1 MKLLRTIRIDPS
13 DAKVFERAAE
23 PGEWA
28 VSGAF
33 AFVDLAPEAV
43 TGKLR
48 QAFANGF
55 LGLTSFGRSTFVAVS
70 QASDEERDAATQ
82 ALARHFVEAYGAPDL
97 AAALPVARDE
107 LAFAGELAAE
117 HLINTLFTVRRVF
130 DDDGQI
136 REEFRTVEPPSK
148 PLHTRIWDVVDDN
161 A

>member
-1 MKLLRTIRIDPS
+1 MKLLRTIRIDAS
-13 DAKVFERAAE
+13 DAQVFERAAE

-28 VSGAF
+28 VSGGFAF
-33 AFVDLAPEAV
+33 ADLAPEAV

-55 LGLTSFGRSTFVAVS
+55 LGLATFGRATFVTVS
-70 QASDEERDAATQ
+70 QGRDEDLEVATQ
-82 ALARHFVEAYGAPDL
+82 ALARHFVDAYGAPDL

-107 LAFAGELAAE
+107 LAFARELAGE

-130 DDDGQI
+130 DDDGRI
-136 REEFRTVEPPSK
+136 REEYRTVEPPSK
-148 PLHTRIWDVVDDN
+148 PLHTRIWDVIDDN